1 MFFFK
6 KQKGKTYFPLKRK
19 IILILITFLCVL
31 SIINITSFF
40 TLRSSISK
48 LNNMINIIVKINS
61 FGDKKELDTIYMTY
75 GNIIADYNEE
85 NVASLE
91 KYINTYKNQ
100 LSDIEHLIKDE
111 EGKTELLGFSNLITD
126 YITLLQ
132 DGIKSAEKKDFSK
145 IQEIS
150 VEISSQPSFIIE
162 NAKNLVAIELKYFSS
177 EIIKINKNIYLF
189 GIAVV
194 MIIIIIFILG
204 IFISLIFSNMLVK
217 PIFNVSNSLK
227 EISEGGGDLT
237 KKIFVKTR
245 DEIRTLSDYFN
256 AFVAMLGKMIIQIKD
271 VTDKTRKVSSEL
283 AVSSQESTSAL
294 EEIRINITNMKNKS
308 ISVDEEVIKISK
320 MSGEI
325 NDNMTEYMK
334 KIDDQYSTIQ
344 DSSSII
350 ENMNI
355 SIQELYKN
363 SESKKEIS
371 NNLIDIASTG
381 ENIMNKMISNN
392 KNIYDSANIIA
403 DILKVINNTS
413 SQTNL
418 LAMNASIEAAHAGEN
433 GKGFSVV
440 AEEIRKLAEETGK
453 NSKEISK
460 SLKILIA
467 NMKTSEESTVSTG
480 KIFIEMINGIKNLS
494 TGINEILELTKK
506 YIAKN
511 SNLNESIMNLNKV
524 TDEIKTRY
532 ASIENNMKSMTNS
545 IETIK
550 MISSEN
556 KNGMEEATIGINQI
570 FTSSELVNQAG
581 TKNLDNIKI
590 LEDLIDKFKI

>member
-75 GNIIADYNEE
+75 GNIIADYNKE

-204 IFISLIFSNMLVK
+204 IFISLIFSNMLIK

-440 AEEIRKLAEETGK
+440 AEEIRKLAEETGI

-494 TGINEILELTKK
+494 TGINEILELTKN